1 MKKILFLAIIAFVF
15 IGFSCNKQESMQ
27 EKIRKEKKA
36 TEAFISRNKFKVLKD
51 YPKDGVFAE
60 NEYYRTV
67 DGLYIHVV
75 DSGNG
80 KRAVPIID
88 EVLVRFDYF
97 LDIIAYVKNESTG
110 MYLAE
115 SVQLPKEFIFGNS
128 ASYNKDPDGLACNGW
143 AYPLNYV
150 GEGAIVNLIVPS
162 SMAGSG
168 FNNTFTPTFFKNLRY
183 TTFY

>member
-1 MKKILFLAIIAFVF
+1 MKKVLFLAIIAFVF

-27 EKIRKEKKA
+27 EKIRKEKRA
-36 TEAFISRNKFKVLKD
+36 TEAFIDRQNFKVLKD

-60 NEYYRTV
+60 NEYFRTP

-80 KRAVPIID
+80 RRAVPILD

-97 LDIIAYVKNESTG
+97 LDIIAYVKDESTG
-110 MYLAE
+110 KYLAE
-115 SVQLPKEFIFGNS
+115 SVELPKEFIFGNTN
-128 ASYNKDPDGLACNGW
+128 SYSKDRDRLVCNGW
-143 AYPLNYV
+143 AFPLNYV

-162 SMAGSG
+162 SMAGSD
-168 FNNTFTPTFFKNLRY
+168 FSNSFTPTFFKNLRY